1 MWMLPSALRIR
12 SPIHCKRT
20 MLRYVLPCVTP
31 YSAEPML
38 AALVENTGYY
48 TRFVS

>member
-1 MWMLPSALRIR
+1 
-12 SPIHCKRT
+12 

-31 YSAEPML
+31 YSAEPVL
-38 AALVENTGYY
+38 AALVENTGDY